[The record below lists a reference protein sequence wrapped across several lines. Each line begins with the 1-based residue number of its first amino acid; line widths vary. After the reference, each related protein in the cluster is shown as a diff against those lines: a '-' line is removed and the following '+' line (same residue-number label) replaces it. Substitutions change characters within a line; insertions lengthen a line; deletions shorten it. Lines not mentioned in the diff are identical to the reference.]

1 MLDFLCIFVH
11 GRMRADV
18 VVLIPGASRDGVA
31 GSKLNNGH
39 LCIWVRGGCG
49 LGICPLLHPLVARG
63 ALIITPNGSPG
74 GRGVDGSGVEH
85 CWGGGIMKM

>member
-11 GRMRADV
+11 GRLRAHV

-74 GRGVDGSGVEH
+74 GGGQWERG
-85 CWGGGIMKM
+85 

>member
-11 GRMRADV
+11 GRMRAHV

-49 LGICPLLHPLVARG
+49 LGIC
-63 ALIITPNGSPG
+63 SPS
-74 GRGVDGSGVEH
+74 SGH
-85 CWGGGIMKM
+85 KGGINNYNGWLTWVQPGDGRF